1 MPQMGRP
8 STWHPGTSWPGI
20 SLEQLLGV
28 GAGGLPRERGRSGYL
43 VLAQEPCLYRSK
55 PCGVG
60 AAPRKEAWVSRNI
73 WAEMGAGLPPLLP
86 TLTNMLRWIHTGL
99 WGQTTWVQI
108 LIGTHGYSVPLFTH
122 LSNGNEISAP
132 APLSR

>member
-8 STWHPGTSWPGI
+8 STWHPGTSWRGI

-43 VLAQEPCLYRSK
+43 VLAQEPCVYRSK

-60 AAPRKEAWVSRNI
+60 AAPQKEAWVSRNI

-86 TLTNMLRWIHTGL
+86 TLTNTEVDTHWALGSDHLGSNPDWHTWL
-99 WGQTTWVQI
+99 
-108 LIGTHGYSVPLFTH
+108 LCASVNP
-122 LSNGNEISAP
+122 SIKWE
-132 APLSR
+132 